1 MGLPVIENRKAR
13 HNFHVLE
20 TYELGVALKGTE
32 VKSIRWGKLALA
44 EAFVAVRGGELY
56 LVNAHVD
63 PYEKGNVFNHAPLRE
78 RKLLAHRREIREMD
92 ESVSRKGL
100 TLIPLKA
107 YFKGDVLKLQVA
119 VCKGKAAH
127 DKRADKAKQE
137 AQREIA
143 RALRASNR

>member
-1 MGLPVIENRKAR
+1 
-13 HNFHVLE
+13 
-20 TYELGVALKGTE
+20 
-32 VKSIRWGKLALA
+32 LA